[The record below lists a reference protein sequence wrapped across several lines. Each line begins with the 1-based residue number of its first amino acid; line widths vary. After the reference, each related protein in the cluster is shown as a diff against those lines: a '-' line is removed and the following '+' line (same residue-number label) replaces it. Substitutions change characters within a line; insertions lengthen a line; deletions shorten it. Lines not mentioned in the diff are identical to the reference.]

1 MATGLHEKGPVLQF
15 RFVLIV
21 GSAAEL
27 DVVGVVRA
35 ASCVR
40 YPGVKLDLPSGRA
53 TAAFGVDESASPL
66 ISVEHLPASLG
77 GNRAGL
83 ATALL
88 LSSVRPVRERRLP
101 LFRFG

>member
-35 ASCVR
+35 AFLFFVSVSSASNAR
-40 YPGVKLDLPSGRA
+40 STILAGSPSG
-53 TAAFGVDESASPL
+53 
-66 ISVEHLPASLG
+66 I
-77 GNRAGL
+77 
-83 ATALL
+83 
-88 LSSVRPVRERRLP
+88 
-101 LFRFG
+101 